1 MNGKIKTNMRFLFTL
16 TAAVSAVFI
25 FALFA
30 SFPAPAAAGIN
41 EVQNTLDSGAVATSE
56 AGQKAAANAALAA
69 KAKNFELAIINDL
82 HINKKE
88 YEDKERVKKI
98 LNGWSNIDAV
108 AVCGDLSHKNASP
121 AEFALSKKFLDGIH
135 HKKYVVNGNHDYR
148 YSDQLK
154 SNGGIQRGKASLQ
167 KEKLARFMKAYGL
180 KSPHY
185 AVKAA
190 GYLLVFLCDDEING
204 KYLVTLSDNT
214 LDWLDKTLDENKNTP
229 TLIFCHAP
237 LEGSLK
243 KIGSLGPS
251 SFAQPA
257 ERIEKILRA
266 HKQVIVW
273 TAGHTHMS
281 PSNENYNS
289 SRTFWHKQVHVVI
302 SPNLGKGRW
311 LNTLTLAPGC
321 VTVKTYDCYNKKWMK
336 KYEKKFKHNF
346 NAQADDGKKTNA
358 PDKEPVKADD
368 ENAAQANVSNNEST
382 KANDEN
388 AAQANVSNNES
399 TKANDESAVTD
410 NTAAVDDEN
419 TPDKDEIAAAVAGAE
434 DGNSASSNNSASAV
448 SASAVIE
455 AHEKYKKAYNAYA
468 DILETDRSLD
478 DPEVQGALLEYRN
491 TFDEYQRLVVA
502 ASNSD

>member
-1 MNGKIKTNMRFLFTL
+1 MNGKIKTNMRVSFALM
-16 TAAVSAVFI
+16 TAVIAVFI
-25 FALFA
+25 FAFFA
-30 SFPAPAAAGIN
+30 SFPVPAAAEIN
-41 EVQNTLDSGAVATSE
+41 EIQKSLDAGAVATSE
-56 AGQKAAANAALAA
+56 AGRKAAVNVNTAALAA
-69 KAKNFELAIINDL
+69 AKARNFELAIINDL
-82 HINKKE
+82 HVNKKE
-88 YEDKERVKKI
+88 YEDKERVIKV
-98 LNGWSNIDAV
+98 LNGWNNIDAV

-121 AEFALSKKFLDGIH
+121 AEFALSKKFLDGLH

-154 SNGGIQRGKASLQ
+154 RNGGIQRGKASMQ

-214 LDWLDKTLDENKNTP
+214 LDWLDKILDENKNTP

-273 TAGHTHMS
+273 TAGHTHLG

-302 SPNLGKGRW
+302 SPNLGTGHW
-311 LNTLTLAPGC
+311 VNTLTLTPGC

-346 NAQADDGKKTNA
+346 GTQVNDDKKGND
-358 PDKEPVKADD
+358 PDKEPVKA
-368 ENAAQANVSNNEST
+368 
-382 KANDEN
+382 NDEN
-388 AAQANVSNNES
+388 AAKADVSNNEI
-399 TKANDESAVTD
+399 TKVNDDGAIVD
-410 NTAAVDDEN
+410 NTAAGDDEN
-419 TPDKDEIAAAVAGAE
+419 TPDKDEIAAAIAGAE
-434 DGNSASSNNSASAV
+434 GDENASSSNSASAAAP
-448 SASAVIE
+448 SALID
-455 AHEKYKKAYNAYA
+455 AHEKYVKAYNTYVDFLEA
-468 DILETDRSLD
+468 DKSSD
-478 DPEVQGALLEYRN
+478 DPEVQKALSEYRN

>member
-1 MNGKIKTNMRFLFTL
+1 MNGKIKTNMRSLFTL
-16 TAAVSAVFI
+16 MTAVMALFI
-25 FALFA
+25 FAFFA

-41 EVQNTLDSGAVATSE
+41 EIQRTLNTGAVATTEESR
-56 AGQKAAANAALAA
+56 KAVSNDVTAALAA
-69 KAKNFELAIINDL
+69 GKAGNFELAIINDL
-82 HINKKE
+82 HVNKGE
-88 YEDKERVKKI
+88 YEDKARVIKV

-121 AEFALSKKFLDGIH
+121 SEFALAKKFLDGLH

-154 SNGGIQRGKASLQ
+154 SNGGIQRGKSSLQ
-167 KEKLARFMKAYGL
+167 KEKLARFMKTYGL

-185 AVKAA
+185 AVKAS

-204 KYLVTLSDNT
+204 KYLVTLSDNS

-273 TAGHTHMS
+273 TAGHTHLG
-281 PSNENYNS
+281 PSNENYSS

-311 LNTLTLAPGC
+311 VNTLTLAPGC

-346 NAQADDGKKTNA
+346 NAQADDDKKTNA
-358 PDKEPVKADD
+358 PDKETAK
-368 ENAAQANVSNNEST
+368 S
-382 KANDEN
+382 NDEN
-388 AAQANVSNNES
+388 AAQANVSNNEV
-399 TKANDESAVTD
+399 TNANDESAATD
-410 NTAAVDDEN
+410 TTAVDDDEN
-419 TPDKDEIAAAVAGAE
+419 TPDKNEVAAAIAVSE
-434 DGNSASSNNSASAV
+434 DGTSASLNNSATPVSASPV

-455 AHEKYKKAYNAYA
+455 AHEKYKNAYNAYA

-478 DPEVQGALLEYRN
+478 DPEVQSALLEYRN